1 VITEA
6 EIIEQIS
13 QSIEERIQT
22 TPDADPYSFT
32 SRELVKVTGISKEKI
47 RSLLRSMIESGDVE
61 VTRVMK
67 KNISGS
73 YAPTPAYKFL
83 AQGASKEAGENK

>member
-1 VITEA
+1 MITEA

-22 TPDADPYSFT
+22 TPDADPHSFT
-32 SRELVKVTGISKEKI
+32 SRELVKVTGISKQKI
-47 RSLLRSMIESGDVE
+47 RNLLRSMIESGDVE
-61 VTRVMK
+61 ITRVMK

-73 YAPTPAYKFL
+73 YSPTPAYKFL
-83 AQGASKEAGENK
+83 TQSALMEETTE